1 MHHFEDAKYG
11 FRLQF
16 DGYMNRNDMEAWF
29 ADLQKQVGKMRGPF
43 GAVID
48 LRGAVAFPAEAQ
60 EILFKGIHYCLEQ
73 GMERNAVVV
82 ANAIAKIQA
91 TRISKETGTAAN
103 VRFIDAASDPQWE
116 QKAEA
121 WVVHGTDPK

>member
-1 MHHFEDAKYG
+1 MHQFEDTKYG

-16 DGYMNRNDMEAWF
+16 DGYMNRSDMETWF
-29 ADLQKQVGKMRGPF
+29 DDAKKVVGKMRGPF

-60 EILFKGIHYCLEQ
+60 EILFQGIHYCIDH

-82 ANAIAKIQA
+82 SNAIAKIQA
-91 TRISKETGTAAN
+91 TRISKETGTYDK

-116 QKAEA
+116 EKAEA
-121 WVVHGTDPK
+121 WVVQGTDPK

>member
-1 MHHFEDAKYG
+1 MHHFEDTKYG

-16 DGYMNRNDMEAWF
+16 DGYMNRSDMEAWF
-29 ADLQKQVGKMRGPF
+29 VDVKKVVDKMRGPF

-48 LRGAVAFPAEAQ
+48 LRGAVAFPTEAQ
-60 EILFKGIHYCLEQ
+60 EVLFQGIHYCLEH

-82 ANAIAKIQA
+82 SNAIAKIQA
-91 TRISKETGTAAN
+91 TRISKETGTYEK

-116 QKAEA
+116 QKAED